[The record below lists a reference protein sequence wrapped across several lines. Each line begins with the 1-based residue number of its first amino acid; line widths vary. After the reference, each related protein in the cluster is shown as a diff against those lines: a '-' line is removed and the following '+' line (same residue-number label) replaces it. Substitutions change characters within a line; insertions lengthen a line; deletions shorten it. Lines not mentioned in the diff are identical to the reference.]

1 MSPEESWRRR
11 WAPGAFAARRT
22 DQPRCVRR
30 DDAARL
36 AYAPQVGEARFPV
49 LHSSKG
55 VEGLLLPISVRG
67 EEPLAEP
74 LVARL
79 RAEAARLA
87 GREDPGPLP
96 ERLYLH
102 KPPDLVVEGQSLDLA
117 GLVALLSALLGR
129 QPAAGLCFSAR
140 VDGGALGAVDGLET
154 KARVVATEAPG
165 SRLIGPD
172 AALQQALD
180 LALGPGWS
188 AELHSAL
195 GVSHTARDREA
206 LEEALARRWSSV
218 GRLARAGSLAD
229 RWRQGVFASHKG
241 LPEAAAHL
249 QAARLLVGE
258 ADPAWLDA
266 ELVAF
271 LAGARLDQ
279 GATEEARALA
289 QEALQQ
295 LEQSPHR
302 DRRWRQVATQV
313 SGTLRRILHAAGDLD
328 RAIALQEAWGL
339 HQAALPEEEARC
351 RLDLAHLRRSQGDA
365 AAAQQSLMRARAA
378 LPEARDAD
386 RPSTARFL
394 ALQESRLGLR
404 PLQRPRLE
412 AFPTGFL
419 DAAEQAELRIADGSA
434 EAFWGWLPLRPAD
447 GFDLA
452 LATLLGEGVE
462 RLGPPPDLEQRRA
475 ALSLTPLHAAALGGP
490 GWRRV
495 APY

>member
-1 MSPEESWRRR
+1 MSPEHSWRRR
-11 WAPGAFAARRT
+11 WAPGAFAARRA
-22 DQPRCVRR
+22 DQPRCIRR
-30 DDAARL
+30 DDVARL

-49 LHSSKG
+49 LHSSNG
-55 VEGLLLPISVRG
+55 VEGLLLRISVRG

-79 RAEAARLA
+79 RTEAARLA
-87 GREDPGPLP
+87 GRQDPGPLP

-102 KPPDLVVEGQSLDLA
+102 KPPDLLVEGQSLELA

-129 QPAAGLCFSAR
+129 QPAGGLCFSAR

-154 KARVVATEAPG
+154 KARVVALEAPG

-172 AALQQALD
+172 AALQHALD
-180 LALGPGWS
+180 QALGPGWS

-195 GVSHTARDREA
+195 GVSPTARDREA
-206 LEEALARRWSSV
+206 LEEALARRWPSV
-218 GRLARAGSLAD
+218 ARIARSGSLAD
-229 RWRQGVFASHKG
+229 RWRQGVWASHQG
-241 LPEAAAHL
+241 LPEAADHFT
-249 QAARLLVGE
+249 AARQLVGE

-279 GATEEARALA
+279 GAPDEARALA
-289 QEALQQ
+289 EGALQQ
-295 LEQSPHR
+295 LQQSPHR

-313 SGTLRRILHAAGDLD
+313 AGSLRRILHAVGALD
-328 RAIALQEAWGL
+328 EAIATQAAWGL
-339 HQAALPEEEARC
+339 GQAALPEEEARC
-351 RLDLAHLRRSQGDA
+351 RLDLAHLLRARGA
-365 AAAQQSLMRARAA
+365 LAAAQQTLKRAREA

-386 RPSTARFL
+386 RPLTARYL

-412 AFPTGFL
+412 GFPGTYL

-434 EAFWGWLPLRPAD
+434 AAFWAWLPTRPTD

-452 LATLLGEGVE
+452 VATLLGEGVE
-462 RLGPPPDLEQRRA
+462 RLGPPPELEHRRA
-475 ALSLTPLHAAALGGP
+475 ALRLTPLLAAALGGP
-490 GWRRV
+490 DWRRV

>member
-1 MSPEESWRRR
+1 VSPEAGWRRR
-11 WAPGAFAARRT
+11 WAPGAFAASRA
-22 DQPRCVRR
+22 DQPRCVRAE
-30 DDAARL
+30 DAARL
-36 AYAPQVGEARFPV
+36 AYAPKIGEARFPV
-49 LHSSKG
+49 LHSSNG
-55 VEGLLLPISVRG
+55 VEGLLLRISTTG

-102 KPPDLVVEGQSLDLA
+102 KPPDLLVQGQSLELA

-140 VDGGALGAVDGLET
+140 VEGGALGAVEGLET
-154 KARVVATEAPG
+154 KARV
-165 SRLIGPD
+165 

-180 LALGPGWS
+180 QALGPGWS
-188 AELHSAL
+188 EELHRAL
-195 GVSHTARDREA
+195 GVSATARDREA

-218 GRLARAGSLAD
+218 ARLARAGSLAD
-229 RWRQGVFASHKG
+229 RWRRGAQASHQG
-241 LPEAAAHL
+241 LPEAADHFT
-249 QAARLLVGE
+249 AARQLVGE

-279 GATEEARALA
+279 GAPEEARALA
-289 QEALQQ
+289 EGALQQ
-295 LEQSPHR
+295 LQQSPQR

-313 SGTLRRILHAAGDLD
+313 AGTLRRILHAAGDLD
-328 RAIALQEAWGL
+328 AAIAIQQAWGL
-339 HQAALPEEEARC
+339 GAAALPEEQARC
-351 RLDLAHLRRSQGDA
+351 RLDLAHLLRARGDL
-365 AAAQQSLMRARAA
+365 AAAQHALLQARDA

-386 RPSTARFL
+386 RPITTRFL

-404 PLQRPRLE
+404 PLQRPRLGG
-412 AFPTGFL
+412 FPAGYL

-434 EAFWGWLPLRPAD
+434 GDFWSWLPVQPAA
-447 GFDLA
+447 GFDLG

-462 RLGPPPDLEQRRA
+462 RLGPPPDLDSRRA
-475 ALSLTPLHAAALGGP
+475 ALRLAPLQASALGGP
-490 GWRRV
+490 AWRRIT
-495 APY
+495 PY